1 MPFYQSISEILSE
14 NRQDMAGIS
23 TRTAKVVEALDGL
36 GRELDAT
43 VFLDPEF
50 SHNQATSVA
59 KGDADLPLFGVPL
72 AHKELYGRHTET
84 AIWPDEGG
92 SKSCKGQLA
101 KKTATTIDKLDKAG
115 AIDCGRLVS
124 VEYALGVTGHN
135 AYAGTPKNPWN
146 RDYVCGGSSSGSA
159 AVVAAGIVPGALG
172 SDTGGSIRL
181 PAAACGLVGIKPTQG
196 LISRSGI
203 FSLSASLD
211 TAGPLTRSVE
221 DGARIL
227 SCLTG
232 YDSTDAMSIK
242 AAKIDYTEQMEEGL
256 NGIKIGLAE
265 RYFLEGSDSDI
276 ADMIARLFDQ
286 INQLGA
292 AGSDVEIPGIE
303 NTNPLNVLLI
313 ASEATQVH
321 GSKLKDIHSDLNA
334 QTLMRILTG
343 AFTGEAEYNRLLAC
357 RADYIAKTL
366 PVLFDKIDMFLTPV
380 WPFALP
386 TIEQSDVGSNPEAA
400 ALVQKIG
407 HNTRPVNFLGLP
419 AICFPVGMDKNGL
432 PVSAQLVGKPF
443 SEALLIR
450 AARAIEREIC
460 FWDRRPDIAA
470 NAG

>member
-1 MPFYQSISEILSE
+1 MPFYQSIADILSE
-14 NRQDMAGIS
+14 NRQDKRAVLS
-23 TRTAKVVEALDGL
+23 RTKQIIGALDGL
-36 GRELDAT
+36 GRKLSAT

-72 AHKELYGRHTET
+72 AHKELYGRHTDT

-203 FSLSASLD
+203 FPLSASLD

-242 AAKIDYTEQMEEGL
+242 AAKIDYTEQLEEGL

-343 AFTGEAEYNRLLAC
+343 AFTSAAEYSRLLAC

-400 ALVQKIG
+400 AMVQKIG

-419 AICFPVGMDKNGL
+419 SICFPVGMDKNGL

-450 AARAIEREIC
+450 AAWAIEREIC
-460 FWDRRPDIAA
+460 FWDMRPDIAA
-470 NAG
+470 DAG

>member
-1 MPFYQSISEILSE
+1 
-14 NRQDMAGIS
+14 
-23 TRTAKVVEALDGL
+23 
-36 GRELDAT
+36 
-43 VFLDPEF
+43 
-50 SHNQATSVA
+50 
-59 KGDADLPLFGVPL
+59 
-72 AHKELYGRHTET
+72 
-84 AIWPDEGG
+84 
-92 SKSCKGQLA
+92 
-101 KKTATTIDKLDKAG
+101 
-115 AIDCGRLVS
+115 
-124 VEYALGVTGHN
+124 
-135 AYAGTPKNPWN
+135 
-146 RDYVCGGSSSGSA
+146 
-159 AVVAAGIVPGALG
+159 
-172 SDTGGSIRL
+172 
-181 PAAACGLVGIKPTQG
+181 
-196 LISRSGI
+196 
-203 FSLSASLD
+203 
-211 TAGPLTRSVE
+211 
-221 DGARIL
+221 
-227 SCLTG
+227 
-232 YDSTDAMSIK
+232 
-242 AAKIDYTEQMEEGL
+242 L
-256 NGIKIGLAE
+256 NGIKIGLAG

-276 ADMIARLFDQ
+276 ADMIACLFDQ

-343 AFTGEAEYNRLLAC
+343 AFTSEAEYSRLLAC

>member
-1 MPFYQSISEILSE
+1 MPFYQSIADILSE
-14 NRQDMAGIS
+14 NRQDKRAVLS
-23 TRTAKVVEALDGL
+23 RTKQVIGALDGL

-203 FSLSASLD
+203 FPLSASLD

-242 AAKIDYTEQMEEGL
+242 TAKIDYTEQMEAGL
-256 NGIKIGLAE
+256 NGIKIGLAG
-265 RYFLEGSDSDI
+265 RYFLEGSDSDV

-286 INQLGA
+286 LNQLGA

-313 ASEATQVH
+313 ASEASQVH
-321 GSKLKDIHSDLNA
+321 GNRLKDIHSDLNA
-334 QTLMRILTG
+334 QTLMRI
-343 AFTGEAEYNRLLAC
+343 
-357 RADYIAKTL
+357 
-366 PVLFDKIDMFLTPV
+366 
-380 WPFALP
+380 
-386 TIEQSDVGSNPEAA
+386 
-400 ALVQKIG
+400 
-407 HNTRPVNFLGLP
+407 
-419 AICFPVGMDKNGL
+419 
-432 PVSAQLVGKPF
+432 
-443 SEALLIR
+443 
-450 AARAIEREIC
+450 
-460 FWDRRPDIAA
+460 
-470 NAG
+470 